1 MEKGFPS
8 TPADDSTQG
17 SCPVQDG
24 PSQPSPIQIPPS
36 FVSDNTSKPTKSSSS
51 TDLQNVSSSSSQHS
65 AHNGSGLSDSPAE
78 GSPFP
83 SSASAATTVSPMKRS
98 FASMAKLVILQEKL
112 RKSQKRDANDE
123 EEDEEPEEDLTV
135 EQVKEKAEAGDAPA
149 QTRLGEHYL
158 ILAEEKDKELN
169 NRLAVDWLIK
179 AAKQGRKGA
188 ARLLQRCWIQKK
200 GITPENEADVR
211 RLSAESKFELAV
223 RKAAMMM
230 YWKLNPEK
238 KQKVAVAEM
247 LENVSQVSALQS
259 GTARNFPTPTS
270 VQTQKVLESMVNS
283 ESTQSMDLDDF
294 VEMTKNYAQGIVP
307 AVSHSTQGSDGQI
320 NAELASSG
328 NKKTQRSS
336 WGFGRS
342 NLMLDS
348 EQTGAIKKAMD
359 MKLMMLQYPLN
370 VIVELKEHLVDWASR
385 AGVQWLSTI
394 IPTQHVNAL
403 IFFFIISNLT
413 IDLFAFVIPL
423 LVFYLSIFSM
433 IMCTLRIFQSTK
445 TWEHFKA
452 LTSLLTCFEPSLD
465 VEQAET
471 NFGWN
476 NLEPY
481 LYFILSVFFVIFSFP
496 VADKQWIPCS
506 ELSTVAIFF
515 TAVSY
520 NSLSHTATTYAR
532 RAIIIEV
539 ASSLCSLTQ
548 FLPANLTALRF
559 LGRTFA
565 TLPLGESVELKLS
578 IPCLL
583 YIYLFYLIFS
593 MARMRGFRGTYCV
606 LVPYLVCFMW
616 CEFSVVLLQNS
627 SAVGLIRTCVAYFL
641 FLFALP
647 ALAFGLATMM
657 CIQFL
662 KWFLELELTKMI
674 VTLVVCAI
682 PVTLRLW
689 TRFSMSILSVFHSLT
704 HRGLV
709 KVILL
714 CISMVML
721 FSSVYVYHAEGQAY
735 NSTLTWDQ
743 YNQACGPPAWKT
755 KGMAQTQIFC
765 SHLHG
770 HRVTWTGHFRQVR
783 VAETENGARSVINML
798 PSFMGEWLRCLYGE
812 RYPKCDTTV
821 TAGQAENGTT
831 SATASQQ
838 GLLQIQ
844 EEQELCQIKALAK
857 KACHIKRY
865 DSYRFDV
872 TVRRIQAG
880 AVDDPA
886 MDIVLMASHEFR
898 QVLLNLNPGNVV
910 EFSTNLEGHLGA
922 RAPAFELNAINCV
935 DCSSSLLT
943 GGRHVKIERD
953 WRGATMRAMKF
964 AFDFFFSPFL
974 SAKISVNFQ

>member
-1 MEKGFPS
+1 
-8 TPADDSTQG
+8 
-17 SCPVQDG
+17 
-24 PSQPSPIQIPPS
+24 
-36 FVSDNTSKPTKSSSS
+36 
-51 TDLQNVSSSSSQHS
+51 
-65 AHNGSGLSDSPAE
+65 
-78 GSPFP
+78 
-83 SSASAATTVSPMKRS
+83 MKRS

-135 EQVKEKAEAGDAPA
+135 EQVKEKAEAGDARA

-413 IDLFAFVIPL
+413 ADLFAFVIPL

-445 TWEHFKA
+445 TWEHFRA

-539 ASSLCSLTQ
+539 ASSLCSLTR

-755 KGMAQTQIFC
+755 KGMAQTQIF
-765 SHLHG
+765 
-770 HRVTWTGHFRQVR
+770 F
-783 VAETENGARSVINML
+783 
-798 PSFMGEWLRCLYGE
+798 
-812 RYPKCDTTV
+812 
-821 TAGQAENGTT
+821 TAGQAENGTI
-831 SATASQQ
+831 SATTSQQ

-872 TVRRIQAG
+872 TVGRIQAG